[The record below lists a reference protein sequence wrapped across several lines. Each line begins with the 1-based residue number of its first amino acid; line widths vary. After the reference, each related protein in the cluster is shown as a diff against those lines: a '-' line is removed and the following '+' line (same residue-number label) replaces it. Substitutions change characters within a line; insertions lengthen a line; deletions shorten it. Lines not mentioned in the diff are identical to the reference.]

1 MAGTPSVPGGTGG
14 GAPIN
19 SGTPTPSSGGPAW
32 KNQAKNVG
40 VEETDPRRPHFV
52 VTEKISGAGAGD

>member
-19 SGTPTPSSGGPAW
+19 SGTPTALIRRTGMEEPSKKCW
-32 KNQAKNVG
+32 
-40 VEETDPRRPHFV
+40 R
-52 VTEKISGAGAGD
+52 